1 MVSLQGKHRVSCAAP
16 SRRHPGAGGTP
27 AASCLLHGAPGE
39 SPSAVPASSWGPV
52 LDEYAG
58 LRVKKQWRIPGR
70 PQVGLPRP
78 GLPASLC
85 PPSSCH
91 LGATLGTPEEPRALE
106 NTE

>member
-27 AASCLLHGAPGE
+27 AASCFLHGAPGE